1 LKKKI
6 NKDIRNAYGIMQ
18 EKITDL
24 IRSFRDIQGKN
35 VFFTAKMEKIQD
47 ESSKVL
53 FFPSMPGNKTAQ
65 SLPYFFDEVFAL
77 HISDDGERV
86 LQTIL
91 DKSYTAKDRSGEL
104 DSFEPADLGKII
116 DKIKGVK

>member
-35 VFFTAKMEKIQD
+35 VFFTAKMEK
-47 ESSKVL
+47 
-53 FFPSMPGNKTAQ
+53 M
-65 SLPYFFDEVFAL
+65 
-77 HISDDGERV
+77 R
-86 LQTIL
+86 
-91 DKSYTAKDRSGEL
+91 
-104 DSFEPADLGKII
+104 KIR
-116 DKIKGVK
+116 